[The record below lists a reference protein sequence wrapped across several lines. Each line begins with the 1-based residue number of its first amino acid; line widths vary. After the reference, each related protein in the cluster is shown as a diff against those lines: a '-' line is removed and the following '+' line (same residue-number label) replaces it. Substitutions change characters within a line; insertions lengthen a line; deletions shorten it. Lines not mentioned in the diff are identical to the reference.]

1 MRSAR
6 ISLGAAV
13 LCTGFAFAQ
22 QPPDKTQQRPKQ
34 PGQVQSGQV
43 PVQQPSQQGKN
54 QSQPDA
60 SSAHQSG
67 VMNDQ
72 AIAQCLAID
81 NAAEVQIGEYAVK
94 KLKHEGAK
102 EFAEMMIKD
111 HRQMLEKLKHLGAT
125 KVDFNAEGSQHE
137 QAEASG
143 TRLESN
149 SANSPKSG
157 VAQVSGS
164 TSTDQQ
170 HAHGATNFIA
180 LKQEMAQQCL
190 QSMRKEM
197 EKLDEADFDKCFM
210 AGQVFGHQHM
220 VDSLTVLERHT
231 SGELKDTIGQAK
243 ETTEKHLEHA
253 KKIAK
258 ELD

>member
-22 QPPDKTQQRPKQ
+22 QPQEQTQQRPNQ
-34 PGQVQSGQV
+34 PGQV
-43 PVQQPSQQGKN
+43 PVQQPGQQGKN

-67 VMNDQ
+67 VMHDQ

-94 KLKHEGAK
+94 KLKDEGAK

-111 HRQMLEKLKHLGAT
+111 HRQMLEKLTHLGAT
-125 KVDFNAEGSQHE
+125 KVDFSAKSPQHG
-137 QAEASG
+137 QTEASG
-143 TRLESN
+143 TRSESN
-149 SANSPKSG
+149 SAISPKSG

-164 TSTDQQ
+164 ASREQQ
-170 HAHGATNFIA
+170 HAHGATNFIS
-180 LKQEMAQQCL
+180 LKQEIAQQCL

-220 VDSLTVLERHT
+220 LDSLTVLERHT
-231 SGELKDTIGQAK
+231 SGDLKDTIGQAK

-253 KKIAK
+253 KKIVK
-258 ELD
+258 ELE